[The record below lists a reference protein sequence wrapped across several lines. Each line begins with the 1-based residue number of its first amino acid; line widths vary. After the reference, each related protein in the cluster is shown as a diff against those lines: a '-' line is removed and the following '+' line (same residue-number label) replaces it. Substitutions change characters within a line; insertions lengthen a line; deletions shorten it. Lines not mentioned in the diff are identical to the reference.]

1 MERQAGAV
9 QRVWEAHVGFRFRSV
24 RASPGAGGCFR
35 CPCPAVP
42 SQLCDLGLIFFK
54 IISPSVKIRI
64 KSQGLPIYLM
74 LWRPGKVAQ
83 VSSLSMIKP

>member
-1 MERQAGAV
+1 MLC
-9 QRVWEAHVGFRFRSV
+9 SV
-24 RASPGAGGCFR
+24 SGRHMWVLDSDLSGLHLVLEDVSDAP
-35 CPCPAVP
+35 V
-42 SQLCDLGLIFFK
+42 QLCHPSCVTLDKSLIFFK

-74 LWRPGKVAQ
+74 LWRPGKVEQ

>member
-9 QRVWEAHVGFRFRSV
+9 QRVWKAHVGFRFRSV

-42 SQLCDLGLIFFK
+42 SQLCDLGQITYLF
-54 IISPSVKIRI
+54 
-64 KSQGLPIYLM
+64 QNHLPLYKNKD
-74 LWRPGKVAQ
+74 KVTGSAHLPN
-83 VSSLSMIKP
+83 VVEAR